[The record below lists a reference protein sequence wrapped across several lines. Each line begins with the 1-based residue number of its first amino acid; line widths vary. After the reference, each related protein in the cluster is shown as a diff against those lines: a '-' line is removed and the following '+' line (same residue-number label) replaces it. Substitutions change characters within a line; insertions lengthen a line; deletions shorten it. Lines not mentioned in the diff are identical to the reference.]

1 MSKRDPM
8 SLLTLE
14 DSSELAKKKIMNS
27 LTGGRETTA
36 LQKKLG
42 GEPEKCVA
50 YELCLFHFCEDDDKV
65 KQIYQECISGDRV
78 CGDCKTEIAG
88 IVTAFLHEHQKKK
101 LKMIN
106 VSRKLLEK
114 K

>member
-14 DSSELAKKKIMNS
+14 DSPKLAKEKIMNS
-27 LTGGRETTA
+27 LTGGRETTK

-50 YELCLFHFCEDDDKV
+50 YELCLFHFCEDDEKI
-65 KQIYQECISGDRV
+65 KQIYQECITGERI
-78 CGDCKTEIAG
+78 CGNCKAEVAD
-88 IVTAFLHEHQKKK
+88 IVANFLEKHQKKK
-101 LKMIN
+101 SRLVRI
-106 VSRKLLEK
+106 SRKLLEK
-114 K
+114 S